1 MSKIKEKNSSA
12 KLRSAEKAKDRKF
25 EQWVQQQFMAEAA
38 AIEKE
43 IDEIPDSEEF
53 EPTEEKFQK
62 LLQRAKE
69 QGSIHTDSDSAQTKV
84 SEDRTK
90 KKNGIITSEK
100 IISEK
105 LNNEKLNNEKLNK
118 EPNETDHTRSRR
130 KFAGMGEKVIKWAA
144 VAAVTV
150 FGIFGVSMTSEA
162 NRAYV
167 MEKIDVMTG
176 DDVGTKINNDEMLG
190 RATTEDEARAEIED
204 TLKIKLPQFY
214 YLPYGIEYES
224 YTVDENAQ
232 TAIVQYS
239 YDGNIVHFMTISN
252 NNKNASFLVTRDSGE
267 KIQELSSELMDG
279 VKSVLWKVLEEG
291 DKQPTYILQWEYKNV
306 YYEVT
311 GKLLE
316 TEMEDIAKN
325 IMY

>member
-1 MSKIKEKNSSA
+1 MSKIKEKNIRA
-12 KLRSAEKAKDRKF
+12 KLRSAEEAKDREF

-90 KKNGIITSEK
+90 EKNGIITSEK
-100 IISEK
+100 II
-105 LNNEKLNNEKLNK
+105 NEKLNNEKLNK
-118 EPNETDHTRSRR
+118 EPNVTDHTRSRR

-167 MEKIDVMTG
+167 METVNNMTG
-176 DDVGTKINNDEMLG
+176 NSTETEVDNNDMLRSG
-190 RATTEDEARAEIED
+190 TTEQEARAEIED
-204 TLKIKLPQFY
+204 NLGIELPQFY
-214 YLPYGIEYES
+214 YLPDGMEYSEYVIYKES
-224 YTVDENAQ
+224 QVAFLQYIYENKVIRLMAL
-232 TAIVQYS
+232 T
-239 YDGNIVHFMTISN
+239 NE
-252 NNKNASFLVTRDSGE
+252 KNATSMINRDSG
-267 KIQELSSELMDG
+267 KELESITSNLAKDI
-279 VKSVLWKVLEEG
+279 KSTIWEIYESG
-291 DKQPTYILQWEYKNV
+291 DIEPTYVLQWDYKNS
-306 YYEVT
+306 YYELA
-311 GKLLE
+311 GKIPVE
-316 TEMEDIAKN
+316 EIRQIAKE

>member
-69 QGSIHTDSDSAQTKV
+69 LGTVQRQSKSTQTKV
-84 SEDRTK
+84 SEDRAK
-90 KKNGIITSEK
+90 EKNGIITSEK
-100 IISEK
+100 IKS
-105 LNNEKLNNEKLNK
+105 EKLNNEKLNK
-118 EPNETDHTRSRR
+118 EPNETNHKRSKR
-130 KFAGMGEKVIKWAA
+130 KFAGAGEKVVKWAA

-167 MEKIDVMTG
+167 MEKFDIMAG
-176 DDVGTKINNDEMLG
+176 DDVKTKVNNDDMLSD
-190 RATTEDEARAEIED
+190 ATTEEEARLEIAEALNVKIPRFFYWPDNIEYQDYSIDEA
-204 TLKIKLPQFY
+204 
-214 YLPYGIEYES
+214 
-224 YTVDENAQ
+224 AQ
-232 TAIVQYS
+232 TAIVLYTKE
-239 YDGNIVHFMTISN
+239 DKVLNFMIIAN
-252 NNKNASFLVTRDSGE
+252 EKDASFLATRDVG
-267 KIQELSSELMDG
+267 KQVKELNSEFMKDIDVSLWE
-279 VKSVLWKVLEEG
+279 VLKEG
-291 DKQPTYILQWEYKNV
+291 DEQPTYILQWEYKNV
-306 YYEVT
+306 YYELS
-311 GKLLE
+311 GKISE
-316 TEMEDIAKN
+316 TEMEDIAEN

>member
-1 MSKIKEKNSSA
+1 MSKIKEKNIRA
-12 KLRSAEKAKDRKF
+12 KLRSAEEAKDREF

-62 LLQRAKE
+62 LLQMAKE

-90 KKNGIITSEK
+90 EKNGIITSEK

-105 LNNEKLNNEKLNK
+105 LNNEKLNK
-118 EPNETDHTRSRR
+118 EPNETDHTGSRR

-167 MEKIDVMTG
+167 METVNGVMGNSTETEL
-176 DDVGTKINNDEMLG
+176 DNNETRDSAL
-190 RATTEDEARAEIED
+190 TEEEARENIID
-204 TLKIKLPQFY
+204 TLNIEMPRFFY
-214 YLPYGIEYES
+214 WPKEVLYEN
-224 YTVDENAQ
+224 YTIDEKAQ
-232 TAIVQYS
+232 TAIIQYTNS
-239 YDGNIVHFMTISN
+239 KNSFRFMIISN
-252 NNKNASFLVTRDSGE
+252 LQSASFLATSDSGKEIE
-267 KIQELSSELMDG
+267 KIHSELMEQIN
-279 VKSVLWKVLEEG
+279 STLWKVLDDG
-291 DKQPTYILQWEYKNV
+291 DEQPTYILQWEYKNV
-306 YYEVT
+306 YYEVS
-311 GKLLE
+311 GKFLKE
-316 TEMEDIAKN
+316 DIEDIAKN

>member
-69 QGSIHTDSDSAQTKV
+69 QGSVHSESDSTQTKV
-84 SEDRTK
+84 SEDRAK
-90 KKNGIITSEK
+90 EKNGIITSEK
-100 IISEK
+100 IKS
-105 LNNEKLNNEKLNK
+105 EKLNNEKLNK
-118 EPNETDHTRSRR
+118 EPNEANHKRSKR
-130 KFAGMGEKVIKWAA
+130 KFAGAGEKVVKWAA

-167 MEKIDVMTG
+167 IETVNNMTG
-176 DDVGTKINNDEMLG
+176 NSTETELDNDETKDGGL
-190 RATTEDEARAEIED
+190 TEEEARENIISALNIEMPRFFYWPLELLYGNCTID
-204 TLKIKLPQFY
+204 T
-214 YLPYGIEYES
+214 E
-224 YTVDENAQ
+224 AQ
-232 TAIVQYS
+232 TAIVQYTDDENS
-239 YDGNIVHFMTISN
+239 VYLMVISN
-252 NNKNASFLVTRDSGE
+252 EKSKSLLATSDLGKKVKN
-267 KIQELSSELMDG
+267 INSEMMEGINLT
-279 VKSVLWKVLEEG
+279 LWEVLEEG
-291 DKQPTYILQWEYKNV
+291 DERPTYILQWEYKNV
-306 YYEVT
+306 YYELS
-311 GKLLE
+311 GKILE
-316 TEMEDIAKN
+316 TDMEEIAKN
-325 IMY
+325 IIY

>member
-69 QGSIHTDSDSAQTKV
+69 QGSVHSESDSTQTKV
-84 SEDRTK
+84 SEDRAKEK
-90 KKNGIITSEK
+90 KGIITSEK
-100 IISEK
+100 IKS
-105 LNNEKLNNEKLNK
+105 EKLNNEKLNK
-118 EPNETDHTRSRR
+118 EPNETNHKRSKR
-130 KFAGMGEKVIKWAA
+130 KFAGAGEKVVKWAA

-190 RATTEDEARAEIED
+190 RATTEDEARAEIEEV
-204 TLKIKLPQFY
+204 LKIKLPQFY
-214 YLPYGIEYES
+214 YMPDGMEYNK
-224 YTVDENAQ
+224 YIIDTYAQ
-232 TAIVQYS
+232 TAVIQYE
-239 YDGNIVHFMTISN
+239 YDGNISNLMIVSNESSTSLLAIS
-252 NNKNASFLVTRDSGE
+252 DSG
-267 KIQELSSELMDG
+267 KQIKELNSELMSG
-279 VKSVLWKVLEEG
+279 ISLFLWEILSEE
-291 DKQPTYILQWEYKNV
+291 DNEPTYILQWEYKNV
-306 YYEVT
+306 YYELS
-311 GKLLE
+311 GKLSVNQ
-316 TEMEDIAKN
+316 MEDIGKN

>member
-1 MSKIKEKNSSA
+1 MSKIKEKNISA
-12 KLRSAEKAKDRKF
+12 KLRSAEEAKDREF

-69 QGSIHTDSDSAQTKV
+69 QGSVHSEPESIQTKV
-84 SEDRTK
+84 SEDRAK
-90 KKNGIITSEK
+90 EKNGIITSEK

-105 LNNEKLNNEKLNK
+105 LNNEKLNK
-118 EPNETDHTRSRR
+118 EPKETYHIRSRR
-130 KFAGMGEKVIKWAA
+130 KFAGAGEKVVKWAA
-144 VAAVTV
+144 VAAITV

-167 MEKIDVMTG
+167 METVNNMTG
-176 DDVGTKINNDEMLG
+176 NNTETEVDNDDMLTA
-190 RATTEDEARAEIED
+190 ATTEEGARLEIAEA
-204 TLKIKLPQFY
+204 LNVKIPRFFY
-214 YLPYGIEYES
+214 WPDDIEYQDYS
-224 YTVDENAQ
+224 IDEGAQ
-232 TAIVQYS
+232 TAIVLYKKE
-239 YDGNIVHFMTISN
+239 DKILHFMIIAN
-252 NNKNASFLVTRDSGE
+252 EKDASFLAARDVG
-267 KIQELSSELMDG
+267 KQIKELNSEFMKDIE
-279 VKSVLWKVLEEG
+279 VSLWEVLEEG
-291 DKQPTYILQWEYKNV
+291 DEQPTYILQWEYKNV
-306 YYEVT
+306 YYELS
-311 GKLLE
+311 GKFLE

>member
-69 QGSIHTDSDSAQTKV
+69 QGSVHSESDSTQTKV
-84 SEDRTK
+84 SEDRAK
-90 KKNGIITSEK
+90 EKNGIITSEK
-100 IISEK
+100 IKS
-105 LNNEKLNNEKLNK
+105 EKLNNEKLNK
-118 EPNETDHTRSRR
+118 EPNETNHKRSKR
-130 KFAGMGEKVIKWAA
+130 KFAGAGEKVVKWAA

-167 MEKIDVMTG
+167 METVNNMTG
-176 DDVGTKINNDEMLG
+176 NNTETEVDNDEMINS
-190 RATTEDEARAEIED
+190 ATTEEEAKKYILSSLNVEM
-204 TLKIKLPQFY
+204 PQFY
-214 YLPYGIEYES
+214 YWPHGIEYES
-224 YTVDENAQ
+224 YTLDSEAQ
-232 TAIVQYS
+232 TAIIQYS
-239 YDGNIVHFMTISN
+239 YDEDILHFMIIANT
-252 NNKNASFLVTRDSGE
+252 KDASLLATSDSGKQIK
-267 KIQELSSELMDG
+267 KIRSELMD
-279 VKSVLWKVLEEG
+279 SINSTLWEVLEDNDE
-291 DKQPTYILQWEYKNV
+291 KPTYILQWEYKNV
-306 YYEVT
+306 YYELS
-311 GKLLE
+311 GKISE
-316 TEMEDIAKN
+316 TEMEDIAEN

>member
-12 KLRSAEKAKDRKF
+12 KLRSAEKAKDREF

-90 KKNGIITSEK
+90 EKNGIITSEK

-105 LNNEKLNNEKLNK
+105 LNNEKLNK
-118 EPNETDHTRSRR
+118 EPNVTDHIRSRR

-167 MEKIDVMTG
+167 MEKIDTMTG
-176 DDVGTKINNDEMLG
+176 DDSKTKVNNNDMLTS
-190 RATTEDEARAEIED
+190 ATTEEEARLEIAEALNVKIPRFFYWPDNIEYQEYSIDEA
-204 TLKIKLPQFY
+204 
-214 YLPYGIEYES
+214 
-224 YTVDENAQ
+224 AQ
-232 TAIVQYS
+232 TAFILYKKDDQ
-239 YDGNIVHFMTISN
+239 IIHLMIMSN
-252 NNKNASFLVTRDSGE
+252 E
-267 KIQELSSELMDG
+267 KSKSLLATSDLGKEIKKLESEWVEG
-279 VKSVLWKVLEEG
+279 INTTLWEVFDEG
-291 DKQPTYILQWEYKNV
+291 DEKPTYILQWEYKNV
-306 YYEVT
+306 YYELS

-316 TEMEDIAKN
+316 TEMENIAVN

>member
-12 KLRSAEKAKDRKF
+12 KLRSAEKAKDREF

-90 KKNGIITSEK
+90 EKNGIITSEK
-100 IISEK
+100 IIS
-105 LNNEKLNNEKLNK
+105 EKLNNEKLNK

-167 MEKIDVMTG
+167 MEAVNGVIGNSTETEID
-176 DDVGTKINNDEMLG
+176 NDEMMNT
-190 RATTEDEARAEIED
+190 ATTEEEAKENISKILNVEMPLFFYWPREMTYDDCIIDDE
-204 TLKIKLPQFY
+204 
-214 YLPYGIEYES
+214 
-224 YTVDENAQ
+224 AQ
-232 TAIVQYS
+232 TAILQYICEDKS
-239 YDGNIVHFMTISN
+239 LQFMIISN
-252 NNKNASFLVTRDSGE
+252 AKKTSFLAARDSGKMIE
-267 KIQELSSELMDG
+267 KIKSELTQG
-279 VKSVLWKVLEEG
+279 VESELWEVLEEG
-291 DKQPTYILQWEYKNV
+291 DSEPTYILQWEFKNV
-306 YYEVT
+306 YYELS
-311 GKLLE
+311 GKILKTDMKE
-316 TEMEDIAKN
+316 IGKN

>member
-62 LLQRAKE
+62 LLQKARE
-69 QGSIHTDSDSAQTKV
+69 QGSVHSEPDSAQTKV
-84 SEDRTK
+84 SEDRAK
-90 KKNGIITSEK
+90 EKNGIITSEK
-100 IISEK
+100 NISEK
-105 LNNEKLNNEKLNK
+105 LNNEKLNMEPK
-118 EPNETDHTRSRR
+118 EIDHTRSRR
-130 KFAGMGEKVIKWAA
+130 RFAGEKVIKWTA

-167 MEKIDVMTG
+167 METVNNMTG
-176 DDVGTKINNDEMLG
+176 NNTETEVDNNDVVISASTEEEAKENIATSLHIEM
-190 RATTEDEARAEIED
+190 
-204 TLKIKLPQFY
+204 PQFY
-214 YLPYGIEYES
+214 YWPYGMEYED
-224 YTVDENAQ
+224 YTIDENAQ
-232 TAIVQYS
+232 TAIIQYTS
-239 YDGNIVHFMTISN
+239 GREAIYFMVISN
-252 NNKNASFLVTRDSGE
+252 MQNASLLATSDSGE
-267 KIQELSSELMDG
+267 RIEEINSKLMQEISST
-279 VKSVLWKVLEEG
+279 LWKVFDED

-306 YYEVT
+306 YYELS
-311 GKLLE
+311 GKL
-316 TEMEDIAKN
+316 TEQNMRDIAAN
-325 IMY
+325 IIY

>member
-1 MSKIKEKNSSA
+1 MSKIREKNSSA
-12 KLRSAEKAKDRKF
+12 KLQSAEDAKDRKF

-62 LLQRAKE
+62 LLQKARE
-69 QGSIHTDSDSAQTKV
+69 QGSVHSEPDSAQTKV
-84 SEDRTK
+84 SEDRAK
-90 KKNGIITSEK
+90 EKNGIITSEK
-100 IISEK
+100 NISEK
-105 LNNEKLNNEKLNK
+105 LNNEKLNMEPK
-118 EPNETDHTRSRR
+118 EIDHTRSRR
-130 KFAGMGEKVIKWAA
+130 RFAGEKVIKWTA

-176 DDVGTKINNDEMLG
+176 SDVGTKVNNDDMLG
-190 RATTEDEARAEIED
+190 RATTEDEAKAEIEN

-214 YLPYGIEYES
+214 YMPYGMEYES
-224 YTVDENAQ
+224 YAVDESAQ
-232 TAIVQYS
+232 TGIVQYS
-239 YDGNIVHFMTISN
+239 YNGNFINLIIISN
-252 NNKNASFLVTRDSGE
+252 EKSKSFLATSDLGTQIKNVS
-267 KIQELSSELMDG
+267 
-279 VKSVLWKVLEEG
+279 SVLMEGINATLWEVIDEG
-291 DKQPTYILQWEYKNV
+291 DKRPTYILQWEYKNV
-306 YYEVT
+306 YYELS
-311 GKLLE
+311 GKVLDS
-316 TEMEDIAKN
+316 EMEEIAKN

>member
-1 MSKIKEKNSSA
+1 MSKIKEKNIRA
-12 KLRSAEKAKDRKF
+12 KLRSAEEAKDREF

-90 KKNGIITSEK
+90 EKNGIITSEK
-100 IISEK
+100 II
-105 LNNEKLNNEKLNK
+105 NEKLNNEKLNK
-118 EPNETDHTRSRR
+118 EPNVTDHTRSRR

-167 MEKIDVMTG
+167 METVNNMTG
-176 DDVGTKINNDEMLG
+176 NNTETEVDNDEML
-190 RATTEDEARAEIED
+190 RNATTEEEAWETITNAFNIEM
-204 TLKIKLPQFY
+204 PQFFFWPEEFDY
-214 YLPYGIEYES
+214 KDC
-224 YTVDENAQ
+224 TVDINAQ
-232 TAIVQYS
+232 TAIVQYTNS
-239 YDGNIVHFMTISN
+239 KNTFRFMIIPNIQ
-252 NNKNASFLVTRDSGE
+252 NASLLATSDSGE
-267 KIQELSSELMDG
+267 KVKDIKSEVMEG
-279 VKSVLWKVLEEG
+279 INSTLWRVFDEG
-291 DKQPTYILQWEYKNV
+291 DEQPTYILQWEHKNV
-306 YYEVT
+306 YYELS

>member
-69 QGSIHTDSDSAQTKV
+69 QGSVHSESDSTQTKV
-84 SEDRTK
+84 SEDRAK
-90 KKNGIITSEK
+90 EKNGIITSEK
-100 IISEK
+100 IKS
-105 LNNEKLNNEKLNK
+105 EKLNNEKLNK
-118 EPNETDHTRSRR
+118 EPNETNHKRSKR
-130 KFAGMGEKVIKWAA
+130 KFAGAGEKVVKWAA

-167 MEKIDVMTG
+167 MEKLNVDGEDVK
-176 DDVGTKINNDEMLG
+176 TKINNDDMMST
-190 RATTEDEARAEIED
+190 ATTEELARQDIIEVLNVEIPRFFYWPADIEYQDYSIDEA
-204 TLKIKLPQFY
+204 
-214 YLPYGIEYES
+214 
-224 YTVDENAQ
+224 AQ
-232 TAIVQYS
+232 TALIIYKK
-239 YDGNIVHFMTISN
+239 DDELIHFMIMSN
-252 NNKNASFLVTRDSGE
+252 EKNTSLLATSDLG
-267 KIQELSSELMDG
+267 KPLKELNSELMEG
-279 VKSVLWKVLEEG
+279 INATLWEVMDEDDEE
-291 DKQPTYILQWEYKNV
+291 PAYILQWEYKNV
-306 YYEVT
+306 YYELS
-311 GKLLE
+311 GKLIE
-316 TEMEDIAKN
+316 TDMEEIAKN

>member
-69 QGSIHTDSDSAQTKV
+69 QGSVHSESDSTQTKV

-90 KKNGIITSEK
+90 EKNGIITSEK
-100 IISEK
+100 IKS
-105 LNNEKLNNEKLNK
+105 EKLNNEKLNK
-118 EPNETDHTRSRR
+118 EPNETNHKRSKR
-130 KFAGMGEKVIKWAA
+130 KFAGAGEKVVKWAA

-167 MEKIDVMTG
+167 METVNGVMGNSTETEL
-176 DDVGTKINNDEMLG
+176 DNDETKDSAL
-190 RATTEDEARAEIED
+190 TEEEARENIIAALNIEMPRFFYWPQD
-204 TLKIKLPQFY
+204 TL
-214 YLPYGIEYES
+214 YENF
-224 YTVDENAQ
+224 TIDAEAQ
-232 TAIVQYS
+232 TAIIQYENS
-239 YDGNIVHFMTISN
+239 GESIYFMIISN
-252 NNKNASFLVTRDSGE
+252 IQNASLLATSDSGE
-267 KIQELSSELMDG
+267 KIKDINSKLMG
-279 VKSVLWKVLEEG
+279 EINSTLWRVLDEG
-291 DKQPTYILQWEYKNV
+291 DKRPTYILQWEYKNV
-306 YYEVT
+306 YYELS

-316 TEMEDIAKN
+316 QDMEDIAEN
-325 IMY
+325 IIY

>member
-1 MSKIKEKNSSA
+1 MSKIKEKNIRA
-12 KLRSAEKAKDRKF
+12 KLRSAEEAKDREF

-43 IDEIPDSEEF
+43 IDEIPDSEEY

-90 KKNGIITSEK
+90 EKNGIITSEK
-100 IISEK
+100 IIS
-105 LNNEKLNNEKLNK
+105 EKLNNEKLNK

-150 FGIFGVSMTSEA
+150 FGIFGGSMTSEA

-167 MEKIDVMTG
+167 METVNGVMGNSTETEL
-176 DDVGTKINNDEMLG
+176 DNNETRDSAL
-190 RATTEDEARAEIED
+190 TEEEARENIID
-204 TLKIKLPQFY
+204 TLNIEMPRFFY
-214 YLPYGIEYES
+214 WPKEVLYEN
-224 YTVDENAQ
+224 YTIDEKAQ
-232 TAIVQYS
+232 TAIIQYTNS
-239 YDGNIVHFMTISN
+239 KNSFRFMIISN
-252 NNKNASFLVTRDSGE
+252 LQSASFLATSDSGKEIE
-267 KIQELSSELMDG
+267 KIHSELMEQIN
-279 VKSVLWKVLEEG
+279 STLWKVLDDG
-291 DKQPTYILQWEYKNV
+291 DEQPTYILQWEYKNV
-306 YYEVT
+306 YYEVS
-311 GKLLE
+311 GKFLKE
-316 TEMEDIAKN
+316 DIEDIAKN

>member
-1 MSKIKEKNSSA
+1 MSKIKEKNIRA
-12 KLRSAEKAKDRKF
+12 KLRSAEEAKDREF

-62 LLQRAKE
+62 LLQMAKE

-90 KKNGIITSEK
+90 EKNGIITSEK

-105 LNNEKLNNEKLNK
+105 LNNEKLNK
-118 EPNETDHTRSRR
+118 EPNETDHIRSRR

-167 MEKIDVMTG
+167 MEKFDIMAG
-176 DDVGTKINNDEMLG
+176 DDVKTKVNNDDMLND
-190 RATTEDEARAEIED
+190 ATTEEEAWENITDTFNIEIPQFFYWPSSIEYKDYIIDEAA
-204 TLKIKLPQFY
+204 Y
-214 YLPYGIEYES
+214 
-224 YTVDENAQ
+224 
-232 TAIVQYS
+232 TAIMLYTNNDV
-239 YDGNIVHFMTISN
+239 NIHFVIISN
-252 NNKNASFLVTRDSGE
+252 EKDASFLASRDLG
-267 KIQELSSELMDG
+267 KQIKELNSELMQNIK
-279 VKSVLWKVLEEG
+279 VSLWEVFDEG
-291 DKQPTYILQWEYKNV
+291 DEQPTYILQWEYKNV
-306 YYEVT
+306 YYELS
-311 GKLLE
+311 GKISE
-316 TEMEDIAKN
+316 SEMENIAKN
-325 IMY
+325 ILY

>member
-62 LLQRAKE
+62 LLQMAKE

-90 KKNGIITSEK
+90 EKNGIITSEK
-100 IISEK
+100 II
-105 LNNEKLNNEKLNK
+105 NEKLNNEKLNK
-118 EPNETDHTRSRR
+118 EPNVTDHTRSRR

-167 MEKIDVMTG
+167 MEKLNVDGEDVK
-176 DDVGTKINNDEMLG
+176 TKVNNNDMLG
-190 RATTEDEARAEIED
+190 TATTEEEARQKILEVLNIEPPRFFYWPADIKYQDYSVDEA
-204 TLKIKLPQFY
+204 
-214 YLPYGIEYES
+214 
-224 YTVDENAQ
+224 AQ
-232 TAIVQYS
+232 TAFILYKKDDQLIHLMIMTNEKS
-239 YDGNIVHFMTISN
+239 TSLLATSDLGNPL
-252 NNKNASFLVTRDSGE
+252 K
-267 KIQELSSELMDG
+267 ELNSELMEG
-279 VKSVLWKVLEEG
+279 LNATLWEVMDESDEE
-291 DKQPTYILQWEYKNV
+291 PTYILQWEYKNV
-306 YYEVT
+306 YYELS
-311 GKLLE
+311 GKLTE
-316 TEMEDIAKN
+316 TDMEEIAKN

>member
-12 KLRSAEKAKDRKF
+12 KLRSAEKAKDREF

-62 LLQRAKE
+62 LLQMAKE
-69 QGSIHTDSDSAQTKV
+69 QGSVHSESDSTQTKV

-90 KKNGIITSEK
+90 EKNGIITSEK
-100 IISEK
+100 IKS
-105 LNNEKLNNEKLNK
+105 EKLNNEKLNK

-167 MEKIDVMTG
+167 METVNDVMGNSTETEIDN
-176 DDVGTKINNDEMLG
+176 DDTKDSAL
-190 RATTEDEARAEIED
+190 TEEEARENIIAALNIEM
-204 TLKIKLPQFY
+204 PRFFY
-214 YLPYGIEYES
+214 WPTDGI
-224 YTVDENAQ
+224 
-232 TAIVQYS
+232 
-239 YDGNIVHFMTISN
+239 
-252 NNKNASFLVTRDSGE
+252 
-267 KIQELSSELMDG
+267 
-279 VKSVLWKVLEEG
+279 
-291 DKQPTYILQWEYKNV
+291 
-306 YYEVT
+306 
-311 GKLLE
+311 
-316 TEMEDIAKN
+316 
-325 IMY
+325 

>member
-1 MSKIKEKNSSA
+1 MSKIKEKNIRA
-12 KLRSAEKAKDRKF
+12 KLRSAEEAKDREF

-90 KKNGIITSEK
+90 EKNGIITSEK
-100 IISEK
+100 IIS
-105 LNNEKLNNEKLNK
+105 EKLNNEKLNK

-167 MEKIDVMTG
+167 METVNNMTG
-176 DDVGTKINNDEMLG
+176 NSTETEVDNDDMLTA
-190 RATTEDEARAEIED
+190 ATTEEEARLEIAKALNVNVPRFFYWPDDIEYQDYSIDEA
-204 TLKIKLPQFY
+204 
-214 YLPYGIEYES
+214 
-224 YTVDENAQ
+224 AQ
-232 TAIVQYS
+232 TAFILYKKDAQLIHLMIMS
-239 YDGNIVHFMTISN
+239 NEKSTSLLATSDLGNPL
-252 NNKNASFLVTRDSGE
+252 K
-267 KIQELSSELMDG
+267 ELNSELMEG
-279 VKSVLWKVLEEG
+279 INATLWEVMDESDEE
-291 DKQPTYILQWEYKNV
+291 PTYILQWEYKNV
-306 YYEVT
+306 YYELS
-311 GKLLE
+311 GKLTE
-316 TEMEDIAKN
+316 TDMEEIAKN

>member
-1 MSKIKEKNSSA
+1 MSKIKEKNIRA
-12 KLRSAEKAKDRKF
+12 KLRSAEEAKDREF

-62 LLQRAKE
+62 LLQMAKE

-90 KKNGIITSEK
+90 EKNGIITSEK

-105 LNNEKLNNEKLNK
+105 PNNEKLNK

-204 TLKIKLPQFY
+204 TLGIKLPQFY
-214 YLPYGIEYES
+214 YMPDGMEYSEYVIDKES
-224 YTVDENAQ
+224 QIAFLQYT
-232 TAIVQYS
+232 Y
-239 YDGNIVHFMTISN
+239 
-252 NNKNASFLVTRDSGE
+252 NNKVIRLMALTNEKNATSMIDRDTGKELESVTSNLAKDITSTIWE
-267 KIQELSSELMDG
+267 IYEIDDTE
-279 VKSVLWKVLEEG
+279 
-291 DKQPTYILQWEYKNV
+291 PTYVLQWDYKNS
-306 YYEVT
+306 YYELT
-311 GKLLE
+311 GKISE
-316 TEMEDIAKN
+316 EEIRQIAEE

>member
-69 QGSIHTDSDSAQTKV
+69 QGSVHSESDSTQTKV
-84 SEDRTK
+84 SEDRAK
-90 KKNGIITSEK
+90 EKNGIITSEK
-100 IISEK
+100 IKS
-105 LNNEKLNNEKLNK
+105 EKLNNEKLNK
-118 EPNETDHTRSRR
+118 EPNETNHKRSKR
-130 KFAGMGEKVIKWAA
+130 KFAGAGEKVVKWAA

-167 MEKIDVMTG
+167 MEKFDVMTG
-176 DDVGTKINNDEMLG
+176 GDVGTKINNDEMLSN
-190 RATTEDEARAEIED
+190 ATTEEEAWENIINAFNIEM
-204 TLKIKLPQFY
+204 PQFFY
-214 YLPYGIEYES
+214 WPSGFEYENCS
-224 YTVDENAQ
+224 VDIEAQ
-232 TAIVQYS
+232 TAIIQYVK
-239 YDGNIVHFMTISN
+239 DVDIVHLVVISN
-252 NNKNASFLVTRDSGE
+252 TQNASFLASRDSGKTIE
-267 KIQELSSELMDG
+267 EIASQLMEG
-279 VKSVLWKVLEEG
+279 LNVKLWEVLDEG
-291 DKQPTYILQWEYKNV
+291 DEKPTYILQWEYKNV
-306 YYEVT
+306 YYELS
-311 GKLLE
+311 GKTSKE
-316 TEMEDIAKN
+316 DMENIAKN